1 MSISEFAAG
10 TVKRYS
16 VPTIFDRVDYGKYA
30 QLGSSRLLLHPMV
43 HDVNQRR
50 HVGFDPEHPRI
61 RGGRRDAKTWKI
73 GLCGLSWHDDN
84 AV

>member
-1 MSISEFAAG
+1 
-10 TVKRYS
+10 
-16 VPTIFDRVDYGKYA
+16 
-30 QLGSSRLLLHPMV
+30 MV

>member
-1 MSISEFAAG
+1 MHNSA
-10 TVKRYS
+10 V
-16 VPTIFDRVDYGKYA
+16 
-30 QLGSSRLLLHPMV
+30 LGYCFIQMV